1 VSFRPAAVQDSV
13 AFRAGK
19 GHPWGWLRILA
30 LIDRPGAP
38 DHGSGRGGCPRRAR
52 ILRTAGAV

>member
-1 VSFRPAAVQDSV
+1 VQDSV